1 MPSEKRSKT
10 FMELSEDKREEF
22 KQRYLTGEGILP
34 LAREYA
40 VKRSSAQYYADKY
53 WKEELALKRAE
64 LFQEF
69 SKNKKEDFIRMSQSA
84 MTIMRKALEEL
95 AKRDQ
100 PPSMMEAKR
109 ATEILESLD
118 KITRLDDGKPTEISE
133 ERPITT
139 IELQKKLSVDP
150 FFQQAEVV
158 EVKELPNDKETN

>member
-1 MPSEKRSKT
+1 MVSEKKSKT
-10 FMELSEDKREEF
+10 FMELPEIKRDEF
-22 KQRYLTGEGILP
+22 KAKFLAGEGILP
-34 LAREYA
+34 LSREYG

-53 WKEELALKRAE
+53 WKDELALARAE
-64 LFQEF
+64 LFQQF
-69 SKNKKEDFIRMSQSA
+69 SKNKKEDFIKMSQSA
-84 MTIMRKALEEL
+84 MKIMRKALEEL

-139 IELQKKLSVDP
+139 IELQKKLSFDP
-150 FFQQAEVV
+150 FFQKEEVV
-158 EVKELPNDKETN
+158 EEVKEIKE

>member
-1 MPSEKRSKT
+1 MASERKSKT
-10 FMELSEDKREEF
+10 FSELSSAKQEEF
-22 KQRYLTGEGILP
+22 KNRYLTGEGILP
-34 LAREYA
+34 LAREYN

-53 WKEELALKRAE
+53 WKEELALARAE
-64 LFQEF
+64 LFQQF
-69 SKNKKEDFIRMSQSA
+69 SKNKKEDFIRMSKSA

-150 FFQQAEVV
+150 FFQAEVV
-158 EVKELPNDKETN
+158 EVKELPDAKETN